1 MLVVEKEDG
10 PAGRRDAVQEV
21 QEGLVG
27 WLAETRVESGQEFRW
42 SVVEGLPAVGAFEM
56 GEGNA

>member
-1 MLVVEKEDG
+1 MLVVEKEDRS
-10 PAGRRDAVQEV
+10 AGGRDLVEEG

-27 WLAETRVESGQEFRW
+27 WLAENRVESGLVLRW
-42 SVVEGLPAVGAFEM
+42 SVVEGLPAAVAFEM